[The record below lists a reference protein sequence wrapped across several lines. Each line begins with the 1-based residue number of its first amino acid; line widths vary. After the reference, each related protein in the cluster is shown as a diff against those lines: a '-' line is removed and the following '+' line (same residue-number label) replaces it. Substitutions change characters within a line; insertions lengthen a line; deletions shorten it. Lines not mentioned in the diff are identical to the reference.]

1 MKRITLLTLLVAIFG
16 VTAFAQQNL
25 RLFQQE
31 NAQSPS
37 PAFKCALR
45 SAQSAAQA
53 PRRAEGELVTPPA
66 TAQVETWY
74 TIDGKFLANSPY
86 GIQDFTSLM
95 TSINVAIDG
104 SDIYI
109 QGLSYYFKEGWI
121 KGSVNETTATFANGQ
136 MVGQDEYGPI
146 YFCGSNDG

>member
-1 MKRITLLTLLVAIFG
+1 MPMKRITLLTLLFALFG
-16 VTAFAQQNL
+16 VTTFAQRDL

-37 PAFKCALR
+37 PAFKCADRYAL
-45 SAQSAAQA
+45 SAAQA

-66 TAQVETWY
+66 TAQVEKWY

-104 SDIYI
+104 SDIYF
-109 QGLSYYFKEGWI
+109 QGLAYYF
-121 KGSVNETTATFANGQ
+121 
-136 MVGQDEYGPI
+136 P
-146 YFCGSNDG
+146 DG